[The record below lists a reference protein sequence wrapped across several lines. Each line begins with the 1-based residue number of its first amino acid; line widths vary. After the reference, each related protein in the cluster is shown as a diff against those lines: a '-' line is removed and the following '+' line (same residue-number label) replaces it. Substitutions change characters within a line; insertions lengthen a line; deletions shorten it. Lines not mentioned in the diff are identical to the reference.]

1 MRQELENLRDELNK
15 VIEDLKY
22 AFNTVIDEFRK
33 FISTY
38 RNLLLECESLIHEKV
53 REHKDTYKLF
63 KIRYITTN
71 RLNSQAYN
79 KKRIC
84 RCRSTI

>member
-1 MRQELENLRDELNK
+1 MEETLYNLINN
-15 VIEDLKY
+15 
-22 AFNTVIDEFRK
+22 AFNIIIDEFRRC
-33 FISTY
+33 ISTY
-38 RNLLLECESLIHEKV
+38 RNILLKCKAIREKV
-53 REHKDTYKLF
+53 KEHEDNYKLF

>member
-1 MRQELENLRDELNK
+1 MEQILDNLRE
-15 VIEDLKY
+15 
-22 AFNTVIDEFRK
+22 AFNIIIDEFRK

-38 RNLLLECESLIHEKV
+38 RNLLLECESIIHEKV
-53 REHKDTYKLF
+53 REHKDNYKLF

>member
-1 MRQELENLRDELNK
+1 MEQILDNLRE
-15 VIEDLKY
+15 
-22 AFNTVIDEFRK
+22 AFNIIIDEFKR
-33 FISTY
+33 FTSTY
-38 RNLLLECESLIHEKV
+38 RNILLKCKAIREKV
-53 REHKDTYKLF
+53 REHKDNYKLF

>member
-38 RNLLLECESLIHEKV
+38 RNLLLECESIIHEKV
-53 REHKDTYKLF
+53 R
-63 KIRYITTN
+63 
-71 RLNSQAYN
+71 
-79 KKRIC
+79 
-84 RCRSTI
+84 

>member
-1 MRQELENLRDELNK
+1 MEQILDNLRE
-15 VIEDLKY
+15 
-22 AFNTVIDEFRK
+22 AFNIIIDEFKR
-33 FISTY
+33 FTSTY
-38 RNLLLECESLIHEKV
+38 RNILLKCKAIREKV
-53 REHKDTYKLF
+53 KEHEDNYKLF

>member
-38 RNLLLECESLIHEKV
+38 RNLLSIIHEKV
-53 REHKDTYKLF
+53 REHKDNYKLF
-63 KIRYITTN
+63 KIRYIKTN